1 MAEDLCVLH
10 FQKTIAQ
17 SVLALEVCILFTA
30 TLEGMTQSLGWRS
43 IERTKEHQLLTSK
56 VPSTANQVSCL
67 GRSVGYAR
75 HYWIAQ
81 KSLDSGCIVFFVS
94 EANIISVFLQET
106 HKSPVCLMGNNTWK
120 ASCSFQ
126 KVLHTNTLETC
137 QSRSM
142 IACPRSL
149 NSVVR
154 WKHFPSP
161 TLAPHSLFDI
171 GKLDIQQVKCVL
183 RVTKLVNGTAGLLS
197 SIEIGY

>member
-1 MAEDLCVLH
+1 MCSSFSEDNCSVRLGTWGLH
-10 FQKTIAQ
+10 SFHCH
-17 SVLALEVCILFTA
+17 S
-30 TLEGMTQSLGWRS
+30 R
-43 IERTKEHQLLTSK
+43 RNNTKPGVEKYWKDKGT
-56 VPSTANQVSCL
+56 STANQVRCL

-149 NSVVR
+149 NSNSIVR

-183 RVTKLVNGTAGLLS
+183 RVTKLVNSTAGLLS
-197 SIEIGY
+197 SMEIGY